1 MSAPPPD
8 TARALDA
15 IIRAAQHL
23 RAHHTDLTSIGWEP
37 TTNHPDTGQVDTD
50 RRGKTDWTPRAGDP
64 RARRLLDHL
73 DTITT
78 KARADL
84 VGAAAIL
91 DRILEATRPIYI
103 EAPRGSIVSRP
114 DLDEARKA
122 QGRRRQR
129 GDFSPVPLIDQ
140 PDHPSKG
147 RR

>member
-37 TTNHPDTGQVDTD
+37 TTNHPDSGQVDTD
-50 RRGKTDWTPRAGDP
+50 RKGKTDWTPRAGDP
-64 RARRLLDHL
+64 RARRLLAHL
-73 DTITT
+73 DNITGR
-78 KARADL
+78 ARADL
-84 VGAAAIL
+84 VGCVAML
-91 DRILEATRPIYI
+91 DRILEATRPIYV
-103 EAPRGSIVSRP
+103 ETPQRSIISRP

-122 QGRRRQR
+122 QGRRRAR
-129 GDFSPVPLIDQ
+129 GDYSPTPLVSQ